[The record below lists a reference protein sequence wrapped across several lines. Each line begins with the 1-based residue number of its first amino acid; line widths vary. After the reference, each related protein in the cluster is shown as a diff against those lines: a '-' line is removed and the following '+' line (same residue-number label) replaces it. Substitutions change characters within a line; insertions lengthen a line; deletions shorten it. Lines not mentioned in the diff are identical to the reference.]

1 MVQSGRK
8 FWEVVVN
15 DLPRVWF
22 GSFMGWGVQ
31 NGENAVGFVEIV
43 DCNVLFGIGK
53 IVNCEF
59 LLVYKNV

>member
-1 MVQSGRK
+1 
-8 FWEVVVN
+8 
-15 DLPRVWF
+15 
-22 GSFMGWGVQ
+22 MGWEVQ